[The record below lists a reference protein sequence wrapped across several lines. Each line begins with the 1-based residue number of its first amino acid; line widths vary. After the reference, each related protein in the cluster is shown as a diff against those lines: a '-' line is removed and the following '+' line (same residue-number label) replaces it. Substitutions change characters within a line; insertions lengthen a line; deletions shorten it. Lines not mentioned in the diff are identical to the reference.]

1 MNLATSTTLLYALVG
16 AVITVYLPFLVVGYG
31 RIQLGYNASAPR
43 TMFEKLPGYAQRA
56 TWAHENCFEA
66 LSIFTVAALMAYV
79 TGVESSLATGSAIA
93 FVIARVLYSVFY
105 ISDIPLARSLMF
117 AVGNLCN
124 GTLIVLSLLAVS

>member
-1 MNLATSTTLLYALVG
+1 MNLTTSTTLLYALVG

-31 RIQLGYNASAPR
+31 RMKLGYNASAPR

-66 LSIFTVAALMAYV
+66 LSIFTVAALMTYV
-79 TGVESSLATGSAIA
+79 TGVESTLATGSAIA
-93 FVIARVLYSVFY
+93 FVAARVLYSVFY
-105 ISDIPLARSLMF
+105 IADIPIARSLMF

-124 GTLIVLSLLAVS
+124 GILIVLSLLAAS